1 MKQYKLQNSLN
12 GTPVAVGIVGQEIS
26 IPFDPANTDYANFKK
41 EVLEGAELQDADG
54 NVMSAKAAQEFIKE
68 LP

>member
-1 MKQYKLQNSLN
+1 MYRQLKNIDGSVQKQVQRLSDN
-12 GTPVAVGIVGQEIS
+12 AF

-54 NVMSAKAAQEFIKE
+54 NVMSAEAAQAYIIT